1 MPIAYRELTQE
12 QYNTLTGDLIKLT
25 ESLHERSQ
33 NVGDGRA
40 TIGYGYTFNRSNN
53 TELWRNSGIAL
64 TDAQWRQLGAIDAA
78 APGDRTRLGLQFDR
92 TLNAAEGDSLL
103 SASMPEYERPI
114 AGLNMPMSQERA
126 ALVSLVYNRGA
137 GSYAAN
143 MQPFRDAIT
152 SGDRAEAWY
161 EMRYNA
167 WGTNATAEAGLRK
180 RRVMEAELFGL
191 YNDPNNVTA
200 EEALSTYRMY
210 QQHRDRINR
219 DETRWGVDVDGNPGQ
234 RNLIALANHDY
245 ATLLAGRGQ
254 VQTLAQSL
262 EPARTRLLSD
272 LREQHPE
279 IADRLTDAAF
289 NAGSIYVDPGR
300 DSARVA
306 VDANHAATLD
316 ATRLRG
322 GNEVANNDLLLGLGG
337 DDTLIGGQGNDVLI
351 GGDGR
356 DVLRGGAGNDTYVVG
371 DGDVVQDTDRSGQ
384 IFWSGQR
391 LSGGTRQAEDPEG
404 VFRSADG
411 QHTYRLQGA
420 DLLIRNQQG
429 QTVTVQDY
437 RPGSLGIEL
446 GEARVQNG
454 GVATDLNVNQDGQ
467 ARGLP
472 HIESPASES
481 GPVRQD
487 PPGRL
492 GPDNPVHPD
501 HTMLLQIRDGVQ
513 RLGNQAGVPF
523 DESSERL
530 CRSLLAACKDNRD
543 QYPDVSGYSMSGN
556 ALTRVDHVVA
566 GPERIFAVQ
575 GALNDPAQLRAHV
588 PVQEAMQTP
597 VEQSDAKLAVANQAI
612 SQELAMT
619 QQREQSRSQGQSIG

>member
-1 MPIAYRELTQE
+1 MPIAYRELNQD

-25 ESLHERSQ
+25 ESLHARSQ

-78 APGDRTRLGLQFDR
+78 APDDRTGLGLQFDR
-92 TLNAAEGDSLL
+92 TLNAAEGDRLL

-143 MQPFRDAIT
+143 MQPFRDAVAA
-152 SGDRAEAWY
+152 GDRAEAWF
-161 EMRYNA
+161 EMRYNS
-167 WGTNATAEAGLRK
+167 WGSNATAEAGLRK
-180 RRVMEAELFGL
+180 RRVMESELFGL

-200 EEALSTYRMY
+200 EEALSTYRTY

-234 RNLIALANHDY
+234 RNLIAEANRDY
-245 ATLLAGRGQ
+245 AALLAGRGE

-262 EPARTRLLSD
+262 EPARVRLLSD

-279 IADRLTDAAF
+279 IADRLTDSAF
-289 NAGSIYVDPGR
+289 NAGSIYVDAGR

-316 ATRLRG
+316 ATRIRN
-322 GNEVANNDLLLGLGG
+322 GNEVANNDLLLGQGG
-337 DDTLIGGQGNDVLI
+337 DDTLIGGRGDDVLI
-351 GGDGR
+351 GGEGR
-356 DVLRGGAGNDTYVVG
+356 DVLRGGAGSDTYVVG
-371 DGDVVQDTDRSGQ
+371 DGDVVQDADRNGQ
-384 IFWSGQR
+384 IFWSSQR
-391 LSGGTRQAEDPEG
+391 LTGGTRQAEDPEG

-420 DLLIRNQQG
+420 DLLIGNEQG
-429 QTVTVQDY
+429 QTLTVKDY
-437 RPGSLGIEL
+437 QAGSLGIEL
-446 GEARVQNG
+446 GEARVRNDTG
-454 GVATDLNVNQDGQ
+454 ATELNLNQQQGQ
-467 ARGLP
+467 PDR
-472 HIESPASES
+472 
-481 GPVRQD
+481 V
-487 PPGRL
+487 
-492 GPDNPVHPD
+492 GPDNPAHPN
-501 HTMLLQIRDGVQ
+501 HAMLLQIRDGVQ
-513 RLGNQAGVPF
+513 RLGSQTGVPF
-523 DESSERL
+523 DENSERL

-543 QYPDVSGYSMSGN
+543 QYPDVGGYSMSGN

-612 SQELAMT
+612 SQELALT